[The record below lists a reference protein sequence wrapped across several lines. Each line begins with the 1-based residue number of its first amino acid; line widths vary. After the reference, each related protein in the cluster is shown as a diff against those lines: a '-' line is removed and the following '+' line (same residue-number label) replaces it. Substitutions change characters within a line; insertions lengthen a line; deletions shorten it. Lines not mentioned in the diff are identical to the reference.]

1 MRDYSGLGP
10 SIIRFEFTVVNFTG
24 QAIAIGTLNKEFDSH
39 LAFPR
44 FVDNRLQNETIRVKS
59 VLYFYQ
65 LFILLSSSSPLRLKN
80 DRWKKATS
88 QQQMNRGR
96 AKLSY

>member
-1 MRDYSGLGP
+1 MSDYSGLGP
-10 SIIRFEFTVVNFTG
+10 SVIRFAVTVVNFTPVPSYELRG
-24 QAIAIGTLNKEFDSH
+24 GRALAIGTLNKEFDSH

-80 DRWKKATS
+80 DR
-88 QQQMNRGR
+88 
-96 AKLSY
+96 